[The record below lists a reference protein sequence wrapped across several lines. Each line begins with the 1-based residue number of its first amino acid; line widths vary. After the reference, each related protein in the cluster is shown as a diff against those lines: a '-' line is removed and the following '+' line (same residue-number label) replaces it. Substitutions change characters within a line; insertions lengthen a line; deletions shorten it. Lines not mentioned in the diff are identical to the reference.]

1 MKTDI
6 MAIGAHP
13 DDVELSA
20 GGTLALYKG
29 SSVNTVIVDLT
40 KGELGTRG
48 SAALRLKEAAAAS
61 KILGVGFREN
71 LGLKDGFFSGDD
83 NELKKIIEV
92 IRKYRPQIVLCNAVS
107 DRHPDHGRASS
118 IVSRSCFLA
127 GLRKINTKYK
137 GLKQDAFR
145 PAVVYHYIQD
155 RIIKPD
161 VVVDISSTMEIRM
174 AAIKAFASQFYDPK
188 SKEPVTPISGKEFL
202 DFQYGRCAEMGR
214 LIGVQYGEGF
224 TVERPVG
231 VKGILEIK

>member
-29 SSVNTVIVDLT
+29 TGIKTVIIDLT

-48 SAALRLKEAAAAS
+48 SASLRLKEAAAAA
-61 KILGVGFREN
+61 KILGVANREN

-83 NELKKIIEV
+83 NELKKIIEM

-118 IVSRSCFLA
+118 IVSRACFLA

-137 GLKQDAFR
+137 GMKQDAFR

-174 AAIKAFASQFYDPK
+174 SAIKAFASQFYDPK

-214 LIGVQYGEGF
+214 LIGVQYGEGY

-231 VKGILEIK
+231 VKSILEIS

>member
-6 MAIGAHP
+6 LAIGAHP

-29 SSVNTVIVDLT
+29 TSVITGIVDLT

-48 SAALRLKEAAAAS
+48 TAPLRIKEAKAAAG
-61 KILGVGFREN
+61 ILGVSFREN
-71 LGLKDGFFSGDD
+71 LGLKDGFFTGDED
-83 NELKKIIEV
+83 ELRKIIIA
-92 IRKYRPQIVLCNAVS
+92 IRKYRPAIVLCNAVS

-118 IVSRSCFLA
+118 FVSRACFLA
-127 GLRKINTKYK
+127 GLRKVVTRDK
-137 GLKQDAFR
+137 GKSQDPYR
-145 PAVVYHYIQD
+145 PGIVYHYIQD

-161 VVVDISSTMEIRM
+161 LVINITKTIELRMKAIR
-174 AAIKAFASQFYDPK
+174 AFESQFYNPK
-188 SKEPVTPISGKEFL
+188 SKEPSTPISGKDFL

-231 VKGILEIK
+231 ATDILGLT